1 MESDWAKALKD
12 VPPKKLK
19 LILRAFMKEYH
30 KDLLVQKQIIGLMQL
45 KTVKYYKLGE
55 FMETV
60 DEIYEKIGHAI
71 VDSIK
76 VDDWNNAQLA
86 L

>member
-1 MESDWAKALKD
+1 MTL
-12 VPPKKLK
+12 
-19 LILRAFMKEYH
+19 
-30 KDLLVQKQIIGLMQL
+30 
-45 KTVKYYKLGE
+45 
-55 FMETV
+55 
-60 DEIYEKIGHAI
+60 DEMYEKIGHAL